1 MIYNSPTVCFRF
13 QIRIGDWNHKS
24 DLDDTNLLILNVTA
38 SFKHPDYTGDTVYFD
53 IAVLETEEIT
63 LSKYRTP
70 VCLPR

>member
-1 MIYNSPTVCFRF
+1 MIYNSPTVCLRF

-24 DLDDTNLLILNVTA
+24 DRDDTNLLILNVTA
-38 SFKHPDYTGDTVYFD
+38 SFKHPDYTGATVYFD

-63 LSKYRTP
+63 LSKFRTP